1 MFERKLDRYFRRLPS
16 IDRRRFSRIKEGVA
30 NGLYIDRLEGATDAK
45 VALVEDIAETIYL
58 ATPLVGVVDP
68 NVRLGN
74 GVLNGRSE
82 YIAYTCQDGPRP
94 TIVIAKDYILAQL
107 DKADTFH
114 DLRLVTR
121 DPSEVIS
128 HEVGHM
134 GQFAY
139 DKGAL
144 LADLDQADYDANI
157 WLGTGSEQAA
167 QAFGRDFAFRLAL
180 RRPLR

>member
-74 GVLNGRSE
+74 GVLNGR
-82 YIAYTCQDGPRP
+82 
-94 TIVIAKDYILAQL
+94 YILAQL